1 MNADFLTAL
10 TPARYNQL
18 GEDFV
23 RPVNILPL
31 KEFNCAFVASEFV
44 ASLNI
49 DAKSFQSPNALK
61 SLNGL
66 QPMPFQPTA
75 SVYSGH
81 QFGHY
86 NPRLGDGRALLIGET
101 GGYEWQLKG
110 AGPTPY
116 SRQGDGRAVLRS
128 SIRELLAAEAL
139 HALKVPTTRA
149 LALFSSREPIYRE
162 QVEPGAV
169 VLRAAKSFIRFG
181 HFEYFFHTRQEQALD
196 ELFEFALETIYPEFL
211 TSEQP
216 RLMMFEEIVRRTAKL
231 VANWQAVGFAHGV
244 LNTDNMAI
252 SGETLDFGPYGFL
265 DDFNPQ
271 FICNHSDHQGR
282 YAFDQQPGIG
292 LWNLNMLANA
302 FTPWVPVEQLRAA
315 LMEYQ
320 TVFSREFLQLMRNKL
335 GLVNEQ
341 AEDGDLITEW
351 LALLAEHKADYTLA
365 HRWLIDCASLNSSSP
380 LLDNLV
386 NRERANSWHQQW
398 QARTAATPEQT
409 LTLLQTNNPQFIL
422 RNYLAQEVIEA
433 AEDRG
438 DFQPLANLYQVLARP
453 FDAHPEHAKLAATP
467 PDWGKKLEISC
478 SS

>member
-31 KEFNCAFVASEFV
+31 KEFNCAFVASEFA

-49 DAKSFQSPNALK
+49 DAKSFQSSQALK

-86 NPRLGDGRALLIGET
+86 NPRLGDGRAMLIGEACA
-101 GGYEWQLKG
+101 YEWQLKG

-139 HALKVPTTRA
+139 HALNVPTTRA
-149 LALFSSREPIYRE
+149 LALFNSRERVYRE

-169 VLRAAKSFIRFG
+169 VLRGAKSFIRFG

-196 ELFEFALETIYPEFL
+196 ELFEFALATVYPEFL

-216 RLMMFEEIVRRTAKL
+216 RLMMFQEIVRRTAKL

-292 LWNLNMLANA
+292 LWNLNMLAHA

-320 TVFSREFLQLMRNKL
+320 GVFSREFLQLMRSKL
-335 GLVNEQ
+335 GLVAEQ
-341 AEDGDLITEW
+341 AGDGELISEW
-351 LALLAEHKADYTLA
+351 LAIIAEHQSDYTLA
-365 HRWLIDCASLNSSSP
+365 HRWLIDCTSLNSAAP
-380 LLDNLV
+380 LIDNVV
-386 NRERANSWHQQW
+386 NRERAQAWYQQW
-398 QARTAATPEQT
+398 QTRTAAASEQT
-409 LTLLQTNNPQFIL
+409 LHLLKTSNPQFIL

-433 AEDRG
+433 AEDRN
-438 DFQPLANLYQVLARP
+438 DWQPLANLYQVLSQP